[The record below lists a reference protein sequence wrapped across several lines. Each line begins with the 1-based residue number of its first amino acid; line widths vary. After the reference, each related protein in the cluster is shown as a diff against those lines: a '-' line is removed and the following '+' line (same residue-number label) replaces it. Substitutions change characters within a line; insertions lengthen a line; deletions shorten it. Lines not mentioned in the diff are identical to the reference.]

1 MFLLK
6 RGHGKLVAV
15 GREAGPGP
23 IPDQQ
28 FSDEHIPPSQSKTF
42 CCILL
47 GPKES
52 SKTFSMS
59 WFREGTKVIPAGT
72 EATRTSET
80 AHTRVDLRCRN
91 IVFQIRNTI
100 QPSKEGKL
108 YLLFIL

>member
-1 MFLLK
+1 M
-6 RGHGKLVAV
+6 AV
-15 GREAGPGP
+15 GREAGPGL

-28 FSDEHIPPSQSKTF
+28 FSDEHILPSQSKTF
-42 CCILL
+42 RCVLP

-59 WFREGTKVIPAGT
+59 WFREGTKVIPTGT
-72 EATRTSET
+72 ETTRTSET
-80 AHTRVDLRCRN
+80 AHIRVDLRCCN

-108 YLLFIL
+108 KLLFIL